1 MEFESVIGLEIHTQL
16 KTQTKMFCSCKIV
29 DSNSPANSSICP
41 VCTAQPGAL
50 PKPNEKAIE
59 MAIKIGHALNCSINK
74 FSVFARKNYFY
85 PDLPKG
91 YQISQ
96 YELPI
101 CENGYI
107 EISNKKIRIKRAHL
121 EEDAG
126 KSLHAIGS
134 EKLEHTLV
142 DFNRCGVPLVEI
154 VSEADMRTPDEA
166 YEYLTELKKLLRW
179 IDVSNCD
186 MEKGE
191 LRCDVN
197 VSIREKGTDKFG
209 TKVEIKN
216 LNSFKAVKD
225 ALNYEIKR
233 QTEAKLKGENI
244 EHETRLWDANKGI
257 TVVMRTKEM
266 ANDYRY
272 FPDPDLPPLNIV
284 EEKIENIKKSLGKL
298 PYQIKKE
305 YMLKFGVKEEDI
317 ETITSSKYL
326 NSYFEKIL
334 SFTGEKETIKNSLNI
349 INTQV
354 LGYINQQKI
363 DEADIETKAPNPK
376 FVFEIAKLLSAN
388 EVSSAGAKKLF
399 EEAIKT
405 NESPSIL
412 VEKLGLKQ
420 TNDLSEIEK
429 FVKEAVELN
438 KKAFED
444 FKNGN
449 EKATGPI
456 VGYVMKQSK
465 GRANPKIV
473 MDILKK
479 L

>member
-50 PKPNEKAIE
+50 PKPNEKAVE

-272 FPDPDLPPLNIV
+272 FPDPDLPPLNID

-305 YMLKFGVKEEDI
+305 YVLKFGVKEEDI

-334 SFTGEKETIKNSLNI
+334 SFTSEKETIKNSLNI

-363 DEADIETKAPNPK
+363 
-376 FVFEIAKLLSAN
+376 
-388 EVSSAGAKKLF
+388 
-399 EEAIKT
+399 
-405 NESPSIL
+405 
-412 VEKLGLKQ
+412 
-420 TNDLSEIEK
+420 
-429 FVKEAVELN
+429 
-438 KKAFED
+438 
-444 FKNGN
+444 
-449 EKATGPI
+449 
-456 VGYVMKQSK
+456 
-465 GRANPKIV
+465 
-473 MDILKK
+473 
-479 L
+479 